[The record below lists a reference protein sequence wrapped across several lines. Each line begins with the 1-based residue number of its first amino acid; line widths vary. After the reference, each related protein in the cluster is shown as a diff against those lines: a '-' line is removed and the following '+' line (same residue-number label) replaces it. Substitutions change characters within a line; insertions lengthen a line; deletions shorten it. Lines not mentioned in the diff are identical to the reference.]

1 MSTSSP
7 PASRPALLLALA
19 LFAAASGAVAQQRDD
34 RNQPLTFAADS
45 ARVDDLRQ
53 VNVLSGNVEITK
65 GSIQIRA
72 NQVEVR
78 QSPDGYQFATATGWP
93 NRRATFRQQRPGV
106 DEFLEGE
113 AERLEYDAKSDTVK
127 LINQA
132 VLRRYRGTTLADEVA
147 GSTISFD
154 NTTEVFQVL
163 GGPASPVP
171 SGRVRGVLTPRDN
184 RDAKPKAAPPSATAP
199 EDKR

>member
-1 MSTSSP
+1 MLMPSS
-7 PASRPALLLALA
+7 RYFTVCFLLALT
-19 LFAAASGAVAQQRDD
+19 LIAAQPLAQAERDD
-34 RNQPLTFAADS
+34 RNQPLQFSADS

-53 VNVLSGNVEITK
+53 INVLSGNVEITK

-93 NRRATFRQQRPGV
+93 NRRATFRQKREGT

-113 AERLEYDAKSDTVK
+113 AERLEYDGKSDTVK

-132 VLRRYRGTTLADEVA
+132 VLRRFRGTTLADEVA

-184 RDAKPKAAPPSATAP
+184 RDAKPTKPAGAES
-199 EDKR
+199 KR

>member
-1 MSTSSP
+1 MLMPSS
-7 PASRPALLLALA
+7 RHFNVRFLLALT
-19 LFAAASGAVAQQRDD
+19 LIAAQPLAQAERDD
-34 RNQPLTFAADS
+34 RNQPLQFSADS

-53 VNVLSGNVEITK
+53 INVLSGNVEITK

-93 NRRATFRQQRPGV
+93 NRRATFRQKREGT

-113 AERLEYDAKSDTVK
+113 AERLEYDGKSDTVK

-132 VLRRYRGTTLADEVA
+132 VLRRFRGTTLADEVA

-184 RDAKPKAAPPSATAP
+184 RDAKPTKPAAAES
-199 EDKR
+199 KR

>member
-1 MSTSSP
+1 MSMPSSRLFH
-7 PASRPALLLALA
+7 ARFLLALT
-19 LFAAASGAVAQQRDD
+19 LAAAMPMALAERDD
-34 RNQPLTFAADS
+34 RTQPLQFAADS

-78 QSPDGYQFATATGWP
+78 QSPDGYQFAIATGWP
-93 NRRATFRQQRPGV
+93 NRRATFKQKREGS

-163 GGPASPVP
+163 GGPSSPVP

-184 RDAKPKAAPPSATAP
+184 RDAKAGKP
-199 EDKR
+199 ESKR

>member
-1 MSTSSP
+1 M
-7 PASRPALLLALA
+7 LALA
-19 LFAAASGAVAQQRDD
+19 LVVAAPGALAQRDD

-93 NRRATFRQQRPGV
+93 NRRATFRQKREGS
-106 DEFLEGE
+106 DESLEGE

-154 NTTEVFQVL
+154 NTTEVFQVN

-171 SGRVRGVLTPRDN
+171 SGRVRGVLTP
-184 RDAKPKAAPPSATAP
+184 KPKTVAPSATAP
-199 EDKR
+199 EAKR

>member
-1 MSTSSP
+1 MSMLS
-7 PASRPALLLALA
+7 SRPFPARFLLALT
-19 LFAAASGAVAQQRDD
+19 LAAAMPMALAERDD
-34 RNQPLTFAADS
+34 RTQPLQFAADS

-53 VNVLSGNVEITK
+53 INVLTGNVEITK

-78 QSPDGYQFATATGWP
+78 QSPDGYQFAIATGWP
-93 NRRATFRQQRPGV
+93 NRRATFKQKREGS

-132 VLRRYRGTTLADEVA
+132 VLRRFRGTTLADEVA

-163 GGPASPVP
+163 GGPSSPVP

-184 RDAKPKAAPPSATAP
+184 RDTKTGKS
-199 EDKR
+199 ESKR

>member
-1 MSTSSP
+1 MLMPSS
-7 PASRPALLLALA
+7 RYFTVRFLLALT
-19 LFAAASGAVAQQRDD
+19 LIAAQPLAQAERDD
-34 RNQPLTFAADS
+34 RNQPLQFSADS

-53 VNVLSGNVEITK
+53 INVLSGNVEITK

-93 NRRATFRQQRPGV
+93 NRRATFRQKREGT

-113 AERLEYDAKSDTVK
+113 AERLEYDGKSDTVK

-132 VLRRYRGTTLADEVA
+132 VLRRFRGTTLADEVA

-184 RDAKPKAAPPSATAP
+184 RDAKPTKPAGAES
-199 EDKR
+199 KR

>member
-1 MSTSSP
+1 MLTLSLRLFLQP
-7 PASRPALLLALA
+7 CLVALA
-19 LFAAASGAVAQQRDD
+19 LLAAAPAALAERDD
-34 RNQPLTFAADS
+34 RNQPLQFAADS

-53 VNVLSGNVEITK
+53 INVLTGNVEITK

-78 QSPDGYQFATATGWP
+78 QSPDGYQLAIATGWP
-93 NRRATFRQQRPGV
+93 NRRATFKQKREGS

-113 AERLEYDAKSDTVK
+113 AERLEYDARSDTVK

-132 VLRRYRGTTLADEVA
+132 VLRRFRGTTLADEVS

-163 GGPASPVP
+163 GGPSSPVP
-171 SGRVRGVLTPRDN
+171 SGRVRGVLTPRDS
-184 RDAKPKAAPPSATAP
+184 RDAKTVKP
-199 EDKR
+199 ESKR

>member
-1 MSTSSP
+1 MLMPSS
-7 PASRPALLLALA
+7 RHFNVRFLLALT
-19 LFAAASGAVAQQRDD
+19 LIAAQPLAQAERDD
-34 RNQPLTFAADS
+34 RNQPLQFSADS

-53 VNVLSGNVEITK
+53 INVLSGNVEITK

-93 NRRATFRQQRPGV
+93 NRRATFRQKREGT

-113 AERLEYDAKSDTVK
+113 AERLEYDGKSDTVK

-132 VLRRYRGTTLADEVA
+132 VLRRFRGTTLADEVA

-184 RDAKPKAAPPSATAP
+184 RDAKPTKPAGAES
-199 EDKR
+199 KR